1 MVVYLDGFRFF
12 CGISICGSD
21 IEASSI
27 IGQPYHLCHSKRQLL
42 LLLGPLDTSYPG
54 HCRVFSLA
62 QHEDVQTCMRLPSS
76 NESLSEQ
83 VSRDLYFNFSAI
95 VFI

>member
-42 LLLGPLDTSYPG
+42 LLLGPLDT
-54 HCRVFSLA
+54 
-62 QHEDVQTCMRLPSS
+62 MRLPSS

-83 VSRDLYFNFSAI
+83 VSRDLYFNFSAL